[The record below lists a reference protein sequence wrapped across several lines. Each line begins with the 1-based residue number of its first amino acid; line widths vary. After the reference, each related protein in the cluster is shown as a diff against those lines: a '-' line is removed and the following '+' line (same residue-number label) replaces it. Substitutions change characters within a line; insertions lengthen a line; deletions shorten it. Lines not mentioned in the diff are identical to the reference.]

1 MSQLDKILGP
11 KLEDWVAM
19 LKRHQLKCVIKQK
32 EAQTSAVQADVP
44 ALTLG
49 IESEVENNK
58 DGSDYCNQ
66 QQQLQLE
73 GRLHNLEVRWSA
85 LENRLL
91 SELKSNGETVALAHA
106 RMNTLEEQVRIAH
119 DGMEK
124 LMQTVMKIQ
133 KD

>member
-1 MSQLDKILGP
+1 MSQLDKVFGP
-11 KLEDWVAM
+11 KLEDWAAA
-19 LKRHQLKCVIKQK
+19 LKRHQSEDVIKQK
-32 EAQTSAVQADVP
+32 EAQTSAAQAAMP
-44 ALTLG
+44 ASALG
-49 IESEVENNK
+49 IENEVENNK

-66 QQQLQLE
+66 QLLQLE
-73 GRLHNLEVRWSA
+73 ERLHNLEVHWSA

-106 RMNTLEEQVRIAH
+106 RINTLQEQVRIAH

-124 LMQTVMKIQ
+124 LMQTVMKMQ